1 MAYSERAIS
10 PMTPAVKPMRQA
22 KPTVAAFIDAL
33 RAVYGA
39 ETIDASIRAGID
51 GMQTFHASEN
61 GRTVGSAPTAPG
73 ARFTVD
79 QLHLDDFPSVAQ

>member
-1 MAYSERAIS
+1 M
-10 PMTPAVKPMRQA
+10 PPAVKPMRQA
-22 KPTVAAFIDAL
+22 MPTVAAFVDAL

-39 ETIDASIRAGID
+39 ETIDASILAGIA

-61 GRTVGSAPTAPG
+61 GLTVGSAPPAPG

-79 QLHLDDFPSVAQ
+79 QLHLADFPSTPQ

>member
-1 MAYSERAIS
+1 
-10 PMTPAVKPMRQA
+10 MTPAAKPLRQA
-22 KPTVAAFIDAL
+22 MPTVAAFIDAL

-39 ETIDASIRAGID
+39 ATIDASIRAGMD

-61 GRTVGSAPTAPG
+61 GLTVGSAPPEPG

-79 QLHLDDFPSVAQ
+79 QLHLDDFSSVAQ